1 VSNQPL
7 TFTDKIKNG
16 KYVLKEARQQKIQGI
31 IDRFDQQQERLRQEE
46 LEKQALLEKN
56 KPARTADDYYQK
68 SNTPIGKTMQAF
80 DTFKNRAT
88 SGWTL
93 GVQDVVESKLFPE
106 QYKAT
111 KKQAEDYPISATL
124 GTIAGYINP
133 GAAATKL
140 ASKIPFLSKIGAKVA
155 SKTGKQALGK
165 VAQIGVQEGIAGL
178 VEAPISASRAISEGK
193 DLKDIAIDTA
203 KGTGYGV
210 LAGGVGGALFSGVGS
225 GISSLKNQKQ
235 TTKALQNIDANY
247 KQIADDFAGFRS
259 TTKPDK
265 STLVSKQPMRQI
277 QKAQLK
283 PKELNLLDVNLGDKK
298 NAAKINPAVTE
309 GTLNTAKPKSN
320 IDSPSPS
327 KTALKQQIKAN
338 STTPELIPQKNRY
351 TPEIQ
356 NKINEIDSNIKTYKD
371 SQKNLFERNLIDQQ
385 EYNKR
390 IKADAMKQSAIKR
403 EIIQGDSL
411 IDIEGGL
418 TPKELSNKIKRLKG
432 NYIGKEIVTPD
443 GEGVVIGN
451 NFGKVKVKMADGSE
465 RIFDNSKINPKVDID
480 ELIAQ
485 QKRKAP
491 TYKKT
496 ETAKPE
502 VKAEPTKPTK
512 EVSSEELKDYTDL
525 ETKSKPK
532 SVEKE
537 PWEISKKEYIDMY
550 LWNHMVT
557 NQTARQTNEKRKF
570 IINAHKNYIR
580 KSLKEGKPVP
590 AEVLKD
596 YPELAKLKKQTP
608 TAKVSNTP
616 KLETPQQPKDVISEK
631 FGKPAN
637 KVEADFYS
645 KKNNEIAKLVDD
657 VDSGKISLEEGRKI
671 SDDIQTDIQRFKEAR
686 FTSSNVQKSDV
697 VTDNVKQKFRN
708 NPVMYETISNVDT
721 LEKANTRIDKDGF
734 DKALGYFDASPEI
747 NADNVALGEA
757 LFVRSIQKGDYNTA
771 DKIGST
777 LALKGV
783 KAGQAVQAFS
793 MLGKM
798 TPEGTLKTAQD
809 IVREVNKQLSKRV
822 GYKATS
828 LSNVD
833 SKKIVD
839 AMKEV
844 QKAQNGKL
852 KLFGIDLQKFAETK
866 IKEINDIIRSAG
878 LNKKMIDRDNLK
890 PLVEA
895 FKKINQNSTDSEA
908 IKQAKQ
914 IFKSIGFDMKS
925 FNDADVRS
933 ISKSIFQVADAQT
946 GKLKLDGVDLRR
958 FTEDSIEVVRQI
970 LGKNLPVATME
981 KIDSLR
987 RISMLFN
994 PRTHIRN
1001 VVNNT
1006 LFIPVRQTS
1015 DVIGAGMEKIFLKEG
1030 QRTKYA
1036 GKISDNVKRLVD
1048 ADWEANKRMLSKG
1061 GRYDLDAKTLSLEK
1075 EVFKKGSVTKGI
1087 EKITGNKMEK
1097 GILQMLNELSYSTLN
1112 IEDVPYIRSAY
1123 KDSLSGYLMA
1133 NKMST
1138 VTNTAREYAQ
1148 RRAFEATYKQANFLS
1163 DMINKAKRKGG
1174 AIGYVTDIFIP
1185 FSKTPANIAARGWEY
1200 SPGGLIGAMFG
1211 KNNKTPA
1218 MIIEEISKG
1227 LTGTALFGA
1236 GIGLSALGWSNIKND
1251 SSPKL
1256 RAIKERTGVAG
1267 FTIKT
1272 PKGGYTFEWG
1282 QPVTIPMAMGMRA
1295 WEVISKG
1302 KSEEEQFKLSKI
1314 LMDTIIESG
1323 DTFFDTTIFNSIKRS
1338 FQDNRGSTSKA
1349 LVGLPASFIEQLI
1362 PTFVGQIARTVDP
1375 VQRNAYTGDTF
1386 QQMVDRIKAKTPFL
1400 SKTLPARVDVFG
1412 EEKTY
1417 GDTIP
1422 SRIASQ
1428 FLSPGRFFPDK
1439 GGKIENELIRLSEET
1454 KNTNILPKIPT
1465 KKISHRGKNI
1475 EITQQELSEYK
1486 KELGKATY
1494 QELDKFINSDSY
1506 ERMSD
1511 NARVRR
1517 IQNIIDSTYNREKN
1531 KITREKQALQKVSK

>member
-1 VSNQPL
+1 
-7 TFTDKIKNG
+7 
-16 KYVLKEARQQKIQGI
+16 
-31 IDRFDQQQERLRQEE
+31 
-46 LEKQALLEKN
+46 
-56 KPARTADDYYQK
+56 
-68 SNTPIGKTMQAF
+68 
-80 DTFKNRAT
+80 
-88 SGWTL
+88 
-93 GVQDVVESKLFPE
+93 
-106 QYKAT
+106 
-111 KKQAEDYPISATL
+111 
-124 GTIAGYINP
+124 
-133 GAAATKL
+133 
-140 ASKIPFLSKIGAKVA
+140 
-155 SKTGKQALGK
+155 
-165 VAQIGVQEGIAGL
+165 
-178 VEAPISASRAISEGK
+178 
-193 DLKDIAIDTA
+193 
-203 KGTGYGV
+203 
-210 LAGGVGGALFSGVGS
+210 LFSGVGS

-485 QKRKAP
+485 QKQAINTPNVDSVVDMPKGGSVKTNIPKGKFKEFDGFNRKEMESVIKEYKENLKNLTDPTNPDYRFRSDFADRIDDLEIRLGKKQPTSPRTGSEIDKLTFDNVSPRNAKSIQHTNKDLRPYIQDEANRLLSELDVSVKGERWPIIDSNDGYLIGYTGTTREVSETIAKILDDLPGKRP
-491 TYKKT
+491 TY
-496 ETAKPE
+496 AE
-502 VKAEPTKPTK
+502 VKKALTDIMNNAGAENYALAKKIELLIDSNLTDG
-512 EVSSEELKDYTDL
+512 VSDYKWNTFLPPNED
-525 ETKSKPK
+525 
-532 SVEKE
+532 
-537 PWEISKKEYIDMY
+537 YI
-550 LWNHMVT
+550 
-557 NQTARQTNEKRKF
+557 
-570 IINAHKNYIR
+570 
-580 KSLKEGKPVP
+580 
-590 AEVLKD
+590 
-596 YPELAKLKKQTP
+596 KLKKSLEKTPVNIPDFEIPPP
-608 TAKVSNTP
+608 TASNKATVEGIPTPKATP

-1386 QQMVDRIKAKTPFL
+1386 QQMVDRIKAKTPFYL
-1400 SKTLPARVDVFG
+1400 RHYLLELMCSVKKRLMETQYLLGLQVNFYLLEDSFQTK
-1412 EEKTY
+1412 E
-1417 GDTIP
+1417 
-1422 SRIASQ
+1422 
-1428 FLSPGRFFPDK
+1428 
-1439 GGKIENELIRLSEET
+1439 GKLKMN
-1454 KNTNILPKIPT
+1454 
-1465 KKISHRGKNI
+1465 
-1475 EITQQELSEYK
+1475 
-1486 KELGKATY
+1486 
-1494 QELDKFINSDSY
+1494 
-1506 ERMSD
+1506 
-1511 NARVRR
+1511 
-1517 IQNIIDSTYNREKN
+1517 
-1531 KITREKQALQKVSK
+1531 